1 MCPIKCS
8 NQNEYQNH
16 YLVTGHEM
24 IILQV
29 NIQRAG
35 VYFPKLQILTVQPQ
49 PKKKR
54 TNKQKTN
61 YPCMNVFPQQT
72 FVIINIKIIRS

>member
-35 VYFPKLQILTVQPQ
+35 VYFPKIIAFCDEILTVQPQ
-49 PKKKR
+49 PKKP
-54 TNKQKTN
+54 NKQANRK
-61 YPCMNVFPQQT
+61 QT
-72 FVIINIKIIRS
+72 ILV

>member
-35 VYFPKLQILTVQPQ
+35 VYFPKIIAFCDEILTVQPQ
-49 PKKKR
+49 PKKQ
-54 TNKQKTN
+54 TNKQTENKLSLYKCISLN
-61 YPCMNVFPQQT
+61 KPLLL
-72 FVIINIKIIRS
+72 